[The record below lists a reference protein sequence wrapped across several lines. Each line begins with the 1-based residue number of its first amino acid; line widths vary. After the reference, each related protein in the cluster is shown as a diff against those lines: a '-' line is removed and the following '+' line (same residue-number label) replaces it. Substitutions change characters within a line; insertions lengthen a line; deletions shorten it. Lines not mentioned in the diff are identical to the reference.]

1 MPEGPH
7 RPRRGAATIEEV
19 ARAAGVSRQTVS
31 NALNAPHRVRPDT
44 LERVTAA
51 IRGLGYQPDQS
62 ARSLRSGARRTI
74 GYLAPVDDPLDPN
87 PLMAGF
93 LEALVDAAGAEGQR
107 VLLFRP
113 SATSATSATSGDA
126 AAAIDELVAA
136 RQVDGLV
143 LADVLAEDAR
153 IAHVARLGVPFVSF
167 GRTGPGEPQHWVDIA
182 NDAAMATVVRHLAA
196 LGHRRIGYLGA
207 AEELPW
213 MAARRAGFLAE
224 SRRLGL
230 TAVTA
235 VTAGGAG
242 TAVTAGTAVGSA
254 GAPPSTA
261 VDAVRALLRGPDRPT
276 AFAAG
281 SDLLALDVY
290 EAVRAEG
297 LTVGPGGVAVTGFHD
312 TPLCRHLHPALTS
325 VRLPLRPIAA
335 VLLARLLAQVRGEAA
350 PTAGAE
356 LPTELVVRASSGQ
369 PGGGQPGSGQP
380 SSGPPGL
387 GPDSVAG

>member
-31 NALNAPHRVRPDT
+31 NTLNAPQRVRPET
-44 LERVTAA
+44 LERVNAA
-51 IRGLGYQPDQS
+51 IRELGYQPDQS

-93 LEALVDAAGAEGQR
+93 LEALVDAAGAAGQR

-113 SATSATSATSGDA
+113 GQGAADP

-143 LADVLAEDAR
+143 LADVLHEDVR
-153 IAHVARLGVPFVSF
+153 IAHAARLGVPFVSF
-167 GRTGPGEPQHWVDIA
+167 GRTGPGQPQHWVDIG
-182 NDAAMATVVRHLAA
+182 NEAAMAEVVRHLAA

-224 SRRLGL
+224 ADRLGL
-230 TAVTA
+230 SAVATGTARAGA
-235 VTAGGAG
+235 VDGAGDGAGGAAG
-242 TAVTAGTAVGSA
+242 GSVTAS
-254 GAPPSTA
+254 
-261 VDAVRALLRGPDRPT
+261 VRALLRGPDRPT
-276 AFAAG
+276 AVAAG

-297 LTVGPGGVAVTGFHD
+297 LVIGPGGVAVTGFHD
-312 TPLCRHLHPALTS
+312 TPLCRHLHPGLTS
-325 VRLPLRPIAA
+325 VRLPLRAIATA
-335 VLLARLLAQVRGEAA
+335 LVGRLLDQVRGRAA
-350 PTAGAE
+350 PGEGLE
-356 LPTELVVRASSGQ
+356 LPTELVVRGSSGRSGGTQ
-369 PGGGQPGSGQP
+369 RPGWSGWFGEPGRSGEP
-380 SSGPPGL
+380 GRPDRSG
-387 GPDSVAG
+387 

>member
-1 MPEGPH
+1 MSEGPH
-7 RPRRGAATIEEV
+7 RPRRGATTIEDV

-31 NALNAPHRVRPDT
+31 NALNAPHRVRPET
-44 LERVTAA
+44 LARVTAA
-51 IRGLGYQPDQS
+51 IRELGYQPDQS
-62 ARSLRSGARRTI
+62 ARSLRSGARRTL

-113 SATSATSATSGDA
+113 APPAGDPT
-126 AAAIDELVAA
+126 AAIDELVAA

-143 LADVLAEDAR
+143 LADVLARDAR

-182 NDAAMATVVRHLAA
+182 NEAAMAAVVRHLAA
-196 LGHRRIGYLGA
+196 LGHRRVGYLGA

-224 SRRLGL
+224 AHRLGL
-230 TAVTA
+230 SAVPVFPAAPVSPAALPGLPAPAAGPSA
-235 VTAGGAG
+235 VA
-242 TAVTAGTAVGSA
+242 
-254 GAPPSTA
+254 
-261 VDAVRALLRGPDRPT
+261 AVRALLRGPDRPT
-276 AFAAG
+276 AVAAG
-281 SDLLALDVY
+281 SDLAALDVY

-297 LTVGPGGVAVTGFHD
+297 LAVGLGGVAVTGFHD

-325 VRLPLRPIAA
+325 VRLPLRAIAGA
-335 VLLARLLAQVRGEAA
+335 LVGRLLDQVRGEAA
-350 PTAGAE
+350 PVAGLE
-356 LPTELVVRASSGQ
+356 LATELVVRGSSGG
-369 PGGGQPGSGQP
+369 PAAGG
-380 SSGPPGL
+380 
-387 GPDSVAG
+387 

>member
-1 MPEGPH
+1 MPEGPR
-7 RPRRGAATIEEV
+7 RPRRGATTIEEV

-31 NALNAPHRVRPDT
+31 NALNAPQRVRPET
-44 LERVTAA
+44 LERVNAA
-51 IRGLGYQPDQS
+51 IRELGYQPDQS

-93 LEALVDAAGAEGQR
+93 LEALVDAAGAAGQR

-113 SATSATSATSGDA
+113 GQGTADPV
-126 AAAIDELVAA
+126 AAIDELVAA

-143 LADVLAEDAR
+143 LADVLHEDVR

-167 GRTGPGEPQHWVDIA
+167 GRTGPGAPQHWVDID
-182 NDAAMATVVRHLAA
+182 NEAAMAEVVRHLAS

-213 MAARRAGFLAE
+213 MAARRVGFLAE
-224 SRRLGL
+224 AQRLGL
-230 TAVTA
+230 SAVAT
-235 VTAGGAG
+235 GGAE
-242 TAVTAGTAVGSA
+242 TAAAGSVVAS
-254 GAPPSTA
+254 
-261 VDAVRALLRGPDRPT
+261 VRRLLRGPDRPT

-281 SDLLALDVY
+281 SDLLALDLS

-297 LTVGPGGVAVTGFHD
+297 LVVGPDGVAVTGFHD

-325 VRLPLRPIAA
+325 VRLPLRTIAVA
-335 VLLARLLAQVRGEAA
+335 LVGRLLDQVRGEAA
-350 PTAGAE
+350 PAQGLE
-356 LPTELVVRASSGQ
+356 LPTDLVVRGSSGR
-369 PGGGQPGSGQP
+369 SGRAQR
-380 SSGPPGL
+380 SG
-387 GPDSVAG
+387 

>member
-1 MPEGPH
+1 MPEGPQ
-7 RPRRGAATIEEV
+7 RPRRGATTIEEV

-31 NALNAPHRVRPDT
+31 NALNAPHRVRPET
-44 LERVTAA
+44 LDRVTTA
-51 IRGLGYQPDQS
+51 IRELGYQPDQS
-62 ARSLRSGARRTI
+62 ARSLRSGARRTL

-113 SATSATSATSGDA
+113 APPAGDPV
-126 AAAIDELVAA
+126 AAIDELVAA

-143 LADVLAEDAR
+143 LADVLAEDTR
-153 IAHVARLGVPFVSF
+153 IAHVARLGIPFVSF

-182 NDAAMATVVRHLAA
+182 NDAAMAAVVRHLAA
-196 LGHRRIGYLGA
+196 LGHRRIGYLGVD
-207 AEELPW
+207 EELPW

-224 SRRLGL
+224 ARRLGL
-230 TAVTA
+230 SAVALPGAAGEAGPAPVVHDGPADVASDRPADGPAARAGREEPAAPSA
-235 VTAGGAG
+235 VA
-242 TAVTAGTAVGSA
+242 
-254 GAPPSTA
+254 
-261 VDAVRALLRGPDRPT
+261 AVRALLRGPDRPT

-297 LTVGPGGVAVTGFHD
+297 LPVGPGGVAVTGFHD

-325 VRLPLRPIAA
+325 VRLPLRAIAGA
-335 VLLARLLAQVRGEAA
+335 LVGRLLGRVRGEAA
-350 PTAGAE
+350 PAAGLE
-356 LPTELVVRASSGQ
+356 LPTELVVRGSSG
-369 PGGGQPGSGQP
+369 
-380 SSGPPGL
+380 
-387 GPDSVAG
+387 

>member
-1 MPEGPH
+1 MPEGPQ
-7 RPRRGAATIEEV
+7 RPRRGATTIEEV

-31 NALNAPHRVRPDT
+31 NALNAPHRVRPAT
-44 LERVTAA
+44 LDRVTAA
-51 IRGLGYQPDQS
+51 IRELGYQPDQS
-62 ARSLRSGARRTI
+62 ARSLRSGARRTL

-107 VLLFRP
+107 VLLFRAAP
-113 SATSATSATSGDA
+113 PAGNP

-143 LADVLAEDAR
+143 LADVLADDAR

-182 NDAAMATVVRHLAA
+182 NDAAMAAVVRHLAA

-207 AEELPW
+207 AEDLPW

-224 SRRLGL
+224 AGRLGL
-230 TAVTA
+230 SAVTVGAPETPVGPAGTVGPDGAGA
-235 VTAGGAG
+235 VGGAG
-242 TAVTAGTAVGSA
+242 AAGSA
-254 GAPPSTA
+254 GVDAAEGAAGSGPAEGSGAPRSA
-261 VDAVRALLRGPDRPT
+261 VAAVRALLRGPDRPT

-297 LTVGPGGVAVTGFHD
+297 LVVGPGGVAVTGFHD

-325 VRLPLRPIAA
+325 VRLPLRAIAGA
-335 VLLARLLAQVRGEAA
+335 LVGRLLGQVRGEAG
-350 PTAGAE
+350 PVAGLELPAE
-356 LPTELVVRASSGQ
+356 LVARGSSG
-369 PGGGQPGSGQP
+369 
-380 SSGPPGL
+380 
-387 GPDSVAG
+387 

>member
-7 RPRRGAATIEEV
+7 RPRHGATTIEEV

-31 NALNAPHRVRPDT
+31 NALNAPHRVRPAT
-44 LERVTAA
+44 LARVTAA

-74 GYLAPVDDPLDPN
+74 GYLAPVDDPFDPN

-93 LEALVDAAGAEGQR
+93 LEALVDAAGARGQR

-113 SATSATSATSGDA
+113 VPPTADPSAAV
-126 AAAIDELVAA
+126 DELVAA

-143 LADVLAEDAR
+143 LADVVREDAR
-153 IAHVARLGVPFVSF
+153 VGHVARLGVPFVTF
-167 GRTGPGEPQHWVDIA
+167 GRTGPGEPQHWVDVA
-182 NDAAMATVVRHLAA
+182 NDAAMAAVVRHLAA

-207 AEELPW
+207 SEDLPW

-224 SRRLGL
+224 ARRLGL
-230 TAVTA
+230 SALVAAGPETAAGPATA
-235 VTAGGAG
+235 
-242 TAVTAGTAVGSA
+242 
-254 GAPPSTA
+254 
-261 VDAVRALLRGPDRPT
+261 AVRALLRGTDRPT
-276 AFAAG
+276 AVVAG

-325 VRLPLRPIAA
+325 VRLPLQAIAVA
-335 VLLARLLAQVRGEAA
+335 LVGRLLDQVRGQPA
-350 PTAGAE
+350 PTAGVE
-356 LPTELVVRASSGQ
+356 LACELVVRGSSG
-369 PGGGQPGSGQP
+369 
-380 SSGPPGL
+380 
-387 GPDSVAG
+387 